1 MPRCPPAL
9 VAVEQVREVRGG
21 VKHAQHRP
29 SQTSRLLMTCAGLN
43 TDMRRWSQVSQNA
56 RMLPLADLRW
66 PLTTE
71 RLSLRPATSDDAAA
85 IWAYRRLPEVHEWLG
100 LAPGDRA
107 TWDEAFAEPERL
119 AKTVAVEAGGVMV
132 GDLMIASRDG
142 WGQREVADRAAA
154 TEAELGWT
162 LHPAHTGRGYATEAV
177 RAAIGLCFAPQADGG
192 LGLRRV
198 TASCFAANEMS
209 WRLMERVGMRREQY
223 GVRDSLHRDRGWLDG
238 VTYALLAEEWSAMS
252 ERD

>member
-1 MPRCPPAL
+1 M
-9 VAVEQVREVRGG
+9 
-21 VKHAQHRP
+21 
-29 SQTSRLLMTCAGLN
+29 
-43 TDMRRWSQVSQNA
+43 
-56 RMLPLADLRW
+56 
-66 PLTTE
+66 
-71 RLSLRPATSDDAAA
+71 
-85 IWAYRRLPEVHEWLG
+85 HEWLG
-100 LAPGDRA
+100 LAPSDRA
-107 TWDEAFAEPERL
+107 AWDAAFAEPERL
-119 AKTVAVEAGGVMV
+119 AKTVIIEADEAVV

-142 WGQREVADRAAA
+142 WGQREVAARATA

-162 LHPAHTGRGYATEAV
+162 LHPDHTGHGYATEAV
-177 RAAIGLCFAPQADGG
+177 RAAIGLCFASLADGG

-198 TASCFAANEMS
+198 TASCFTANEAS